1 MLNPGLA
8 KLARALCNVH
18 PELLS
23 QVTLSEQDLSKSCV
37 DIVERW
43 QAGLKSFM
51 PNDSLAV
58 HPEVTGYS
66 SSTRNSPQFG
76 GDNLRL
82 ELFLTCPEPLY
93 MKQFMKRCRNNVL
106 AHDAAKAI
114 EQVAYL
120 GLEIW
125 TPEVIRDMYG
135 SMNWSHS
142 DSDADILEEYAM
154 NQWEGEGEEVPTLK
168 PEDLPFALPSK
179 WDADMTKLGYKK
191 LGPKP
196 IASIQLLRDLAKG
209 RSQKDAELAMAI
221 LKLREIIKRG
231 HVRYSDEGDRWGC
244 IEASFVFLWDD
255 DSAQLRHA
263 LDEAVN
269 DRYEAGV
276 SRENVLEVTVR
287 PEDALQEVEQY
298 VRAVEHL
305 LAMQVAVGNLYTAMT
320 KFVT

>member
-8 KLARALCNVH
+8 KLAQALCNVH

-43 QAGLKSFM
+43 QASLKSFM
-51 PNDSLAV
+51 PKDSLAV
-58 HPEVTGYS
+58 HPEITGYS
-66 SSTRNSPQFG
+66 SGTGNSPQFG

-82 ELFLTCPEPLY
+82 ELFLACPEALY
-93 MKQFMKRCRNNVL
+93 LKQFMKRCRNKVL

-125 TPEVIRDMYG
+125 SPEVIRDMYG
-135 SMNWSHS
+135 SMNWYHCEN
-142 DSDADILEEYAM
+142 DAEILEEFAM
-154 NQWEGEGEEVPTLK
+154 NQWEGEDEEVRTLK
-168 PEDLPFALPSK
+168 PEDLPFDLPSK
-179 WDADMTKLGYKK
+179 WDANMTKAGYKK

-209 RSQKDAELAMAI
+209 RSQKNAELAMAI
-221 LKLREIIKRG
+221 LKVRKIIKRG
-231 HVRYSDEGDRWGC
+231 HVTYIDDGERWGC

-255 DSAQLRHA
+255 DSAQLGHA
-263 LDEAVN
+263 IDEAVN

-287 PEDALQEVEQY
+287 PEDALQQVEDY